1 MTEESLTEIRA
12 RLAREQE
19 EFDERAKRVLD
30 TIRSNR
36 STQAKQHQQKVTSA
50 KLSRIS
56 QYDLVE
62 LTEARVMGDY
72 SAKDTY
78 EQLTKP
84 PRAFEQGKVTKTP
97 LEQILAYEESRF
109 EER

>member
-1 MTEESLTEIRA
+1 MTEESVEEIRA
-12 RLAREQE
+12 RLAKEQA
-19 EFDERAKRVLD
+19 EFDQRAQRVLD
-30 TIRSNR
+30 QIKSNR
-36 STQAKQHQQKVTSA
+36 SIQTKQHLEQAITR
-50 KLSRIS
+50 KLERIS
-56 QYDLVE
+56 QFDLVE
-62 LTEARVMGDY
+62 LTEERVMGNY